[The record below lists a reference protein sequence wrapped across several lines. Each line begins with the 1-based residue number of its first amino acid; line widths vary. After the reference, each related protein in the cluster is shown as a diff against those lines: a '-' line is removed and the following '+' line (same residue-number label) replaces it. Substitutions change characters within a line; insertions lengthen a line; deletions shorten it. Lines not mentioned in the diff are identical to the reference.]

1 MNKRI
6 AIIGS
11 GISGMTAGIYLQQA
25 GFQTEI
31 FEKNTVP
38 GGECTGWM
46 RNGYTIDNCIHWL
59 TGTKD
64 GSALNR
70 LWKNTGV
77 LGTSEGLGEIALIH
91 SDKFYTVSSGTKS
104 VTFWRD
110 LERTR
115 KELLAFSPADASE
128 INKLID
134 YTKLAQNMNV
144 PVEKPFDLM
153 HPHELLKLTH
163 SMRGIDKLMHE
174 YHSEDI
180 ADLSRRFQN
189 PLIQSAIT
197 AYMPASHPASA
208 FLFSYATISGDNGD
222 IPAGGS
228 NGMALRMAKR
238 YISLGGTLHL
248 QTEVTRII
256 LSEDQKAATGI
267 CLRDGTQIQASY
279 IVCACDPDYLFQKL
293 LSPQYMPD
301 SLKALYQNRVSY
313 PVISGFQVAFALD
326 AVSSENSGT
335 NVCDCRPLSLAT
347 ETIFRIN
354 YRSYDYEPAFAPK
367 GKTVLQTNIMQTEND
382 YLYWEKLYENPAEYT
397 NMKKLLSEEI
407 RIRLEEAVPSFR
419 DKLTVLDVWTPITYY
434 RFCNAYHGSYM
445 SFITTKHAKSR
456 QIPGVLKKLP
466 NVMLAS
472 QWLMGSGGLPSAAAT
487 GRFAAYRIC
496 KQEHLPVSY

>member
-1 MNKRI
+1 MNQKI

-38 GGECTGWM
+38 GGECTGWI

-59 TGTKD
+59 TGTKN
-64 GSALNR
+64 GSALNH

-77 LGTSEGLGEIALIH
+77 LGNPDGLGETKLIH
-91 SDKFYTVSSGTKS
+91 PDKFYSVSSGTKKI
-104 VTFWRD
+104 TFWHD

-115 KELLAFSPADASE
+115 EELLAFSPADTSE
-128 INKLID
+128 INQLID

-153 HPHELLKLTH
+153 NPFEFLKLAH
-163 SMRGIDKLMHE
+163 SMRGIGKLMHE
-174 YHSEDI
+174 YGSEDI
-180 ADLSRRFQN
+180 ADLSRRFQD
-189 PLIQSAIT
+189 PLLQSAIT
-197 AYMPASHPASA
+197 AYMPAGHPASA

-222 IPAGGS
+222 IPEGGS
-228 NGMALRMAKR
+228 KAMALRMVKR
-238 YISLGGTLHL
+238 YTSLGGILHL
-248 QTEVTRII
+248 QAEVAKIM

-347 ETIFRIN
+347 ETIFRIS
-354 YRSYDYEPAFAPK
+354 YRSYDYEPSFAPK

-382 YLYWEKLYENPAEYT
+382 YVYWEKLYENPAEYNNT
-397 NMKKLLSEEI
+397 KKQLAEEL
-407 RIRLEEAVPSFR
+407 RIMI
-419 DKLTVLDVWTPITYY
+419 DV
-434 RFCNAYHGSYM
+434 
-445 SFITTKHAKSR
+445 
-456 QIPGVLKKLP
+456 
-466 NVMLAS
+466 
-472 QWLMGSGGLPSAAAT
+472 
-487 GRFAAYRIC
+487 
-496 KQEHLPVSY
+496 

>member
-153 HPHELLKLTH
+153 HPH
-163 SMRGIDKLMHE
+163 
-174 YHSEDI
+174 
-180 ADLSRRFQN
+180 A
-189 PLIQSAIT
+189 
-197 AYMPASHPASA
+197 
-208 FLFSYATISGDNGD
+208 
-222 IPAGGS
+222 
-228 NGMALRMAKR
+228 
-238 YISLGGTLHL
+238 
-248 QTEVTRII
+248 
-256 LSEDQKAATGI
+256 
-267 CLRDGTQIQASY
+267 
-279 IVCACDPDYLFQKL
+279 
-293 LSPQYMPD
+293 
-301 SLKALYQNRVSY
+301 
-313 PVISGFQVAFALD
+313 
-326 AVSSENSGT
+326 
-335 NVCDCRPLSLAT
+335 
-347 ETIFRIN
+347 
-354 YRSYDYEPAFAPK
+354 
-367 GKTVLQTNIMQTEND
+367 
-382 YLYWEKLYENPAEYT
+382 
-397 NMKKLLSEEI
+397 
-407 RIRLEEAVPSFR
+407 
-419 DKLTVLDVWTPITYY
+419 
-434 RFCNAYHGSYM
+434 
-445 SFITTKHAKSR
+445 
-456 QIPGVLKKLP
+456 
-466 NVMLAS
+466 
-472 QWLMGSGGLPSAAAT
+472 
-487 GRFAAYRIC
+487 
-496 KQEHLPVSY
+496 

>member
-1 MNKRI
+1 MNQKI

-38 GGECTGWM
+38 GGECTGWI

-59 TGTKD
+59 TGTKN
-64 GSALNR
+64 GSALNH

-77 LGTSEGLGEIALIH
+77 LGNPDGLGETKLIH
-91 SDKFYTVSSGTKS
+91 PDKFYSVSSGTKKI
-104 VTFWRD
+104 TFWHD

-115 KELLAFSPADASE
+115 EELLAFFPADTSE
-128 INKLID
+128 INQLID

-153 HPHELLKLTH
+153 NPFEFLKLAH
-163 SMRGIDKLMHE
+163 SMRGIGKLMHE
-174 YHSEDI
+174 YGSEDI
-180 ADLSRRFQN
+180 ADLSRRFQD
-189 PLIQSAIT
+189 PLLQSAIT
-197 AYMPASHPASA
+197 AYMPAGHPASA

-222 IPAGGS
+222 IPEGGS
-228 NGMALRMAKR
+228 KAMALRMVKR
-238 YISLGGTLHL
+238 YTSLGGILHL
-248 QTEVTRII
+248 QAEVAKIM

-326 AVSSENSGT
+326 AASSENSGT

-347 ETIFRIN
+347 EIISHIN
-354 YRSYDYEPAFAPK
+354 YRSYDYEPDFAPE
-367 GKTVLQTNIMQTEND
+367 GKTVLQTNIMQTEDD
-382 YLYWEKLYENPAEYT
+382 YAYWEKLNESPAEY
-397 NMKKLLSEEI
+397 NNIKRQLAKELL
-407 RIRLEEAVPSFR
+407 IRLEEAVPAFQNR
-419 DKLTVLDVWTPITYY
+419 LTVLDVWTPVTYQ

-445 SFITTKHAKSR
+445 SFITTKKAKSR

-496 KQEHLPVSY
+496 KQEHLPV